1 MRTTPSTNIRTMTA
15 APAESPSW
23 PLTQR
28 LTKVIV
34 VVDVVESVR
43 LMQTHEADVI
53 DRWRRFVNEVQ
64 TQLLPARGGRIVKSL
79 GDGLLMEFDLV
90 PSAAAAALDLQ
101 RRIAPY
107 NTSRAAEAAIM
118 LRVGVHV
125 ADVVVDELDIYGSG
139 VNLAA
144 RLATLAG
151 PGEVIVS
158 DEVHGLLVPGID
170 AEVEDLGDCYL
181 KHIDGAVRAYRL
193 GAAVPGAFL
202 DSLRDRREDQIR
214 PGIAVIPFECTL
226 GYDPGDLFGEAL
238 ADEVISQLAR
248 SADLHVI
255 SALSTRGLKGR
266 RLGIDE
272 IATHL
277 GAAYVFSGRY
287 RVAVDVVRL
296 NVELAEV
303 RGGRVLWAE
312 SFETTVRDAFDH
324 ESPLADRLVLRIAR
338 AVLDQELDLAITQ
351 PMPSLQS
358 YTLLFGAISLMH
370 RASATEFDRARQM
383 LEYLADRQG
392 RRGVAHAW
400 LAKWH
405 VLRVVQGWTT
415 DAENESS
422 RALERAQRAID
433 ANPHNA
439 LALAIA
445 GLVHGYLRKDLTTA
459 GRLYADA
466 LDVNPNEPLAWLF
479 SATRHAYLGRGAEA
493 EAASD
498 RALRLSPLD
507 PLRYFFDSLAGTA
520 VLANGN
526 WQRSVDLA
534 QRSIKANRTHAS
546 TWRTLIYGL
555 VMLDR
560 VDDAKQA
567 MTELLAIEPGFTV
580 KRFQQRFPGR
590 DGPMAEPWAQAL
602 AVAGLPD

>member
-1 MRTTPSTNIRTMTA
+1 MTS

-23 PLTQR
+23 PLAQR
-28 LTKVIV
+28 STKVIV

-43 LMQTHEADVI
+43 LMQAHEADVI
-53 DRWRRFVNEVQ
+53 DRWLRFVNEVQ
-64 TQLLPARGGRIVKSL
+64 TQVLPARGGRIVKSL
-79 GDGLLMEFDLV
+79 GDGLLLEFELV

-101 RRIAPY
+101 RRITPY
-107 NTSRAAEAAIM
+107 NANRAADAAIM
-118 LRVGVHV
+118 LRAGVHV
-125 ADVVVDELDIYGSG
+125 AEVVTDERDIYGSG

-144 RLATLAG
+144 WLATLAG

-158 DEVHGLLVPGID
+158 DQVHAMLVPGID
-170 AEVEDLGDCYL
+170 ADVEDLGDCFL
-181 KHIDGAVRAYRL
+181 KHIEGPIRAYRL
-193 GAAVPGAFL
+193 GAAVRGSFL
-202 DSLRDRREDQIR
+202 ESMSDRREEQSR
-214 PGIAVIPFECTL
+214 PGIAVLPFECTL
-226 GYDPGDLFGEAL
+226 GNDPGDLFGEAM

-272 IATHL
+272 IATYL
-277 GAAYVFSGRY
+277 GAAYVLSGRY
-287 RVAVDVVRL
+287 RVATDFVRL
-296 NVELAEV
+296 NVELADV
-303 RGGRVLWAE
+303 RGGRVLWAQG
-312 SFETTVRDAFDH
+312 FETTVSAAFDH
-324 ESPLADRLVLRIAR
+324 EQPLADELVQQVAR
-338 AVLDQELDLAITQ
+338 TVLAHELDLAVTQ
-351 PMPSLQS
+351 PMPSLRA

-383 LEYLADRQG
+383 LEHLADRQG

-405 VLRVVQGWTT
+405 VMRVVQGWAP
-415 DAENESS
+415 DAQEESA

-433 ANPHNA
+433 ANPHNS

-479 SATRHAYLGRGAEA
+479 SATRYAYLGQGQDA
-493 EAASD
+493 EAAGD
-498 RALRLSPLD
+498 KALRLSPLD
-507 PLRYFFDSLAGTA
+507 PLRYYFDSLASTA
-520 VLANGN
+520 VLANSN
-526 WQRSVDLA
+526 WQRSVELA

-546 TWRTLIYGL
+546 TWRTLTYAL

-560 VDDAKQA
+560 VDEAKRA
-567 MTELLAIEPGFTV
+567 VDELRNIEPGFTI
-580 KRFQQRFPGR
+580 KRFRERFPGR
-590 DGPMAEPWAQAL
+590 DGPMAEPWAKAL
-602 AVAGLPD
+602 RVAGLPE